1 MSYALMRRFAFIEV
15 MSPSEDVFERLLAGP
30 GEIVRRLLPLRTF
43 RDLGPAVYLDAARF
57 AARRGEDRIT
67 ESRLLYETF
76 YAYFLP
82 QFEGM
87 DDTRASALYRVVE
100 AELDPPEQAE
110 AQRTIMEV
118 LGVDVIP

>member
-1 MSYALMRRFAFIEV
+1 MPPGSLRAAPPD
-15 MSPSEDVFERLLAGP
+15 SP
-30 GEIVRRLLPLRTF
+30 
-43 RDLGPAVYLDAARF
+43 
-57 AARRGEDRIT
+57 T

-76 YAYFLP
+76 YAFFLP

-87 DDTRASALYRVVE
+87 DDARAASLYRTIAAV
-100 AELDPPEQAE
+100 LDPPEQQE

>member
-1 MSYALMRRFAFIEV
+1 
-15 MSPSEDVFERLLAGP
+15 
-30 GEIVRRLLPLRTF
+30 LRAY
-43 RDLGPAVYLDAARF
+43 RDLGPAVYLDAAKF
-57 AARRGEDRIT
+57 AARRAADNPT

-87 DDTRASALYRVVE
+87 DDTRASALYRTIAAV
-100 AELDPPEQAE
+100 LDPPEQQE

-118 LGVDVIP
+118 LGVDVMP